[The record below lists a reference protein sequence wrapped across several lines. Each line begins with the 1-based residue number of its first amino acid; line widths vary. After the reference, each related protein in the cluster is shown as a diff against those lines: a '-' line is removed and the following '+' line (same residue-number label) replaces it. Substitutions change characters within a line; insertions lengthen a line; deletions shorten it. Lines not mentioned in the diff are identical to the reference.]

1 MGKTSEIMDI
11 IEKEKKK
18 HETRAK
24 STKELVFDALKQ
36 SQVRE
41 VIVDFDGSGDSGQ
54 INDVLYKKGVGKK
67 EGVSDDTLDN
77 LEIKGAQVVHSTQW
91 DKVKSQWVKV
101 MKQATLRELIEQ
113 LCYDLLEANHG
124 GWEINEGSFGEF
136 HLMVKDNTIE
146 LTYNERVES
155 YNTEEET
162 Y

>member
-1 MGKTSEIMDI
+1 MDI
-11 IEKEKKK
+11 MEKHRKK

-41 VIVDFDGSGDSGQ
+41 VIVDFDGAGDSGQ

-77 LEIKGAQVVHSTQW
+77 LDIEGAEVVHSTKW
-91 DKVKSQWVKV
+91 DKDKDKWVEV
-101 MKQATLRELIEQ
+101 MKPATLRDLIEQ

-136 HLMVKDNTIE
+136 HLIVKDNTIE
-146 LTYNERVES
+146 LTYNQRVES
-155 YNTEEET
+155 IETEEET

>member
-1 MGKTSEIMDI
+1 MDI
-11 IEKEKKK
+11 MEKHRKK

-41 VIVDFDGSGDSGQ
+41 VIVDFDGAGDSGQ
-54 INDVLYKKGVGKK
+54 INDVLYKKNVGKK

-77 LEIKGAQVVHSTQW
+77 LDIEGAEVVHSTKW
-91 DKVKSQWVKV
+91 DKDKDKWVDV
-101 MKQATLRELIEQ
+101 MKPATLRDLIEQ

-136 HLMVKDNTIE
+136 HLIVKDNTIE
-146 LTYNERVES
+146 LTYNQRVES
-155 YNTEEET
+155 IETEEET